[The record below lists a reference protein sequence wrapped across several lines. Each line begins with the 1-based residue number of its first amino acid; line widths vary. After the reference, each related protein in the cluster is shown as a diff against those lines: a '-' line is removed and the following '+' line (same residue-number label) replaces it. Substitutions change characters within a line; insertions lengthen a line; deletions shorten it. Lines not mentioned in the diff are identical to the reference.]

1 MTPHLTDRESLKW
14 MSPGNQT
21 EMTGHR
27 GRRPGC
33 LLGMGVL
40 ALCLLSV
47 WIILNAVSHRPT
59 QALEGTFQNPQAA
72 QVIKFM
78 QGGRKWFYPTTYT
91 ATVLV
96 RGRDLRLQPYLRSSA
111 DTYMIRR
118 ILDGWGVCNELLKKP
133 KPETLYFHNS
143 DPQGAGVLG
152 PGNIEIYGVQHLL
165 TRTYCFVY
173 VED

>member
-1 MTPHLTDRESLKW
+1 MTLHLADRESLKW

-21 EMTGHR
+21 ETRGYRGH
-27 GRRPGC
+27 RPGC
-33 LLGMGVL
+33 LPGMGVL

-47 WIILNAVSHRPT
+47 WIILNALSHRPA

-72 QVIKFM
+72 QVMNFM

-96 RGRDLRLQPYLRSSA
+96 RGEDLRLQSYLKSSV
-111 DTYMIRR
+111 DTNVIRR
-118 ILDGWGVCNELLKKP
+118 ILNSWGICNELLEKP
-133 KPETLYFHNS
+133 RTEILYFHNS

-152 PGNIEIYGVQHLL
+152 PGNIEIYGIHHLL